1 MLDDFLPPAA
11 KTGEDL
17 NTNSYVLL
25 YKSCTSKRDEMR
37 MVLLEPMNH
46 IRCVEAC
53 EDLNVFWEEKTE
65 VSHFEGPN
73 STPWQNDSQDMS
85 RLGPRLYILRNFC
98 GTCSKKGDY
107 IIGPNC

>member
-1 MLDDFLPPAA
+1 MLDDFLPPTA

-53 EDLNVFWEEKTE
+53 EDLNVFWEENPK
-65 VSHFEGPN
+65 SA
-73 STPWQNDSQDMS
+73 
-85 RLGPRLYILRNFC
+85 ILRDQTRLL
-98 GTCSKKGDY
+98 GKMTVKTCQD
-107 IIGPNC
+107 